1 MSESIEMNCMYVLGV
16 WMRLS
21 VYLGVQAMLG
31 ARHALRALQGLSERK
46 AKEKWSFWALHFT
59 KS

>member
-1 MSESIEMNCMYVLGV
+1 MCESIEMNCMYVFGV

-31 ARHALRALQGLSERK
+31 ARHALRALQGLSERM
-46 AKEKWSFWALHFT
+46 AKVKRFLWALNFT